1 MPRKKR
7 AREELHRENTDCLPP
22 NSTTQGLT
30 SDTAHNT
37 TMDERLK
44 SHDLFFNN
52 LLDTIPESLLLPSYD
67 EANGELI
74 AARFMKNKAGA
85 SPHQKRKE
93 DSKRSKKAR
102 YENENVQVRIPYSG
116 GGEKRQGV

>member
-7 AREELHRENTDCLPP
+7 AREERLGENSDCLRP
-22 NSTTQGLT
+22 NSTRQGLT
-30 SDTAHNT
+30 SDKTHNT
-37 TMDERLK
+37 TMGERLK
-44 SHDLFFNN
+44 SNDVFFNK

-74 AARFMKNKAGA
+74 AARFMKNKGGA

-93 DSKRSKKAR
+93 DSKRNKKAR
-102 YENENVQVRIPYSG
+102 YANDNVQVCCFL
-116 GGEKRQGV
+116 

>member
-7 AREELHRENTDCLPP
+7 AREELLHRENSDSLPP
-22 NSTTQGLT
+22 NSTRQGLT
-30 SDTAHNT
+30 SDNAQNT
-37 TMDERLK
+37 TMGERLK
-44 SHDLFFNN
+44 LHDLFFNK

-74 AARFMKNKAGA
+74 AARFMKNKGGA

-102 YENENVQVRIPYSG
+102 YANDNVQVCIIP
-116 GGEKRQGV
+116 